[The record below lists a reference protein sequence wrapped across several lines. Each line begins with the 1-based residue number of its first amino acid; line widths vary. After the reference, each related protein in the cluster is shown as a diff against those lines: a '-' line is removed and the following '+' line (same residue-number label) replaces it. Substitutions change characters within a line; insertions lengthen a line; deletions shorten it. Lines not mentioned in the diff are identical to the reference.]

1 MAVACIRVRASER
14 VIRVAID
21 DILGTNLEQIEG
33 LFQFFLEIEERSNIL
48 YSWAILVIQAVK
60 KIDGL
65 KSQWIE
71 LGL

>member
-71 LGL
+71 LWL

>member
-14 VIRVAID
+14 VIRAAID

-71 LGL
+71 LWL

>member
-14 VIRVAID
+14 VIRAAID

-48 YSWAILVIQAVK
+48 YSWVILVIQAVK

-71 LGL
+71 LWL